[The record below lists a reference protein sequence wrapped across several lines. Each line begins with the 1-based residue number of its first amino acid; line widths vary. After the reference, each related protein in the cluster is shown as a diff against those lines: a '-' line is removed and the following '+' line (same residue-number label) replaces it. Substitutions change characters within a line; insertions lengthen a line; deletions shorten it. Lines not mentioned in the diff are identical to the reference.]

1 MVYIMSSESSLELI
15 PGDRTNIRVSCC
27 KFPTSLQRFQIVD
40 VLQKVLSHDRCT
52 GQSPTSFQLIL
63 ANPLLPLGLWL
74 ARNWWGESS
83 RILPVWTEV
92 VVVVAAAD
100 ELAGSATDD

>member
-1 MVYIMSSESSLELI
+1 MSSESSLELI
-15 PGDRTNIRVSCC
+15 PGDRFNIWVSCD
-27 KFPTSLQRFQIVD
+27 KFPTSLQQFQIVD

-63 ANPLLPLGLWL
+63 ANPLLPASLWL

-83 RILPVWTEV
+83 RILPVWTKV

-100 ELAGSATDD
+100 EPAGSAADD